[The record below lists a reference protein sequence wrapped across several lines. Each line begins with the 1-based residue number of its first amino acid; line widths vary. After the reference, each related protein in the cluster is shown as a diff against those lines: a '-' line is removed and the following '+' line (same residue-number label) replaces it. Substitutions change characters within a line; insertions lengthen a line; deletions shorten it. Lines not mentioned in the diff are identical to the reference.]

1 MKQNILDLSLDE
13 LALAVNPKFRAKQI
27 FGWIYKKYASSFETM
42 SDLPKDLRVSLSE
55 RFVLALPI
63 IKSTQVSA
71 DGTEKYLLELYD
83 GHTVEVVLLMMK
95 EEKKEDEKTLKEAQ
109 YTICIS
115 SQVGCKIGCAF
126 CMTAKG
132 GFVRDLSAGEIVGQI
147 LAIREAKNFDENKK
161 MNIVY
166 MGMGEPLDNLENV
179 IKSVQIITSKEALDI
194 SPKRIT
200 VSTSG
205 IAPKIK
211 KLAEANLGINLAI
224 SLHAVDD
231 ATREKIIPL
240 NKAYDIRSVID
251 EVRKFPAD
259 NRKKV
264 LFEYLLLNGVNDDLE
279 SAKKLLKL
287 LNGIDAK
294 VNLINFNNC
303 EGLEFKRTTRSRAE
317 EFRDFLLFKNINCA
331 IRVSRGQDI
340 DGACGQ
346 LRERVCEA

>member
-1 MKQNILDLSLDE
+1 MKQNILSLTLGE
-13 LALAVNPKFRAKQI
+13 MESLVSPKFRAKQI
-27 FGWIYKKYASSFETM
+27 FGWVYKRYARVFDEM
-42 SDLPKDLRVSLSE
+42 SDLPKDLRAVLGE
-55 RFVLALPI
+55 RFELFLPK
-63 IKSTQVSA
+63 IKAHQTSS

-83 GHTVEVVLLMMK
+83 GHTIEVVLLMMK
-95 EEKKEDEKTLKEAQ
+95 DEKKEDEKTLKEAQ

-132 GFVRDLSAGEIVGQI
+132 GFVRDLSAGEIVAQV
-147 LAIREAKNFDENKK
+147 LAVRAHKGFDEQKK

-194 SPKRIT
+194 NPKRIT
-200 VSTSG
+200 ISTSG
-205 IAPKIK
+205 VAPKIK
-211 KLAEANLGINLAI
+211 RLAEANLGINLAI

-231 ATREKIIPL
+231 TTRERLIPM
-240 NKAYDIRSVID
+240 NKAYDIKSVLD

-259 NRKKV
+259 SRKKV

-279 SAKKLLKL
+279 SAKKLVKL
-287 LNGIDAK
+287 ISGIDAK

-303 EGLEFKRTTRSRAE
+303 EGLEFRRTARAKAE
-317 EFRDFLLFKNINCA
+317 AFRDFLISKGVNCA

-346 LRERVCEA
+346 LRERND

>member
-1 MKQNILDLSLDE
+1 LKKNILDLTLKE
-13 LALAVNPKFRAKQI
+13 LEPLVNPKFRAKQI
-27 FGWIYKKYASSFETM
+27 MEWVYKKYAASFDDM
-42 SDLPKDLRVSLSE
+42 SNLPKDLRAK
-55 RFVLALPI
+55 LAEDFEVGLPKI
-63 IKSTQVSA
+63 VTVQKST
-71 DGTEKYLLELYD
+71 DGTEKYLFKLHD
-83 GHTVEVVLLMMK
+83 GHTIEVVLLMMK
-95 EEKKEDEKTLKEAQ
+95 DEVKEDEKTLKEAQ

-132 GFVRDLSAGEIVGQI
+132 GFVRDLSAGEIVAQV
-147 LAIREAKNFDENKK
+147 LAVRREKGFDEDKK

-179 IKSVQIITSKEALDI
+179 IKSAQIITAKEALDI
-194 SPKRIT
+194 NPKRIT
-200 VSTSG
+200 ISTSG

-231 ATREKIIPL
+231 QTREKLIPL

-251 EVRKFPAD
+251 EVKKFPSDA
-259 NRKKV
+259 RKKV
-264 LFEYLLLNGVNDDLE
+264 LFEYLLLYGVNDDIE
-279 SAKKLLKL
+279 SAKKLVKL
-287 LNGIDAK
+287 ISGIDAK
-294 VNLINFNNC
+294 VNLINFNDC
-303 EGLEFKRTTRSRAE
+303 EGLEFKRTARSRAE
-317 EFRDFLLFKNINCA
+317 EFRDFLLSKNINCA

-346 LRERVCEA
+346 LRERQA